1 MSQQEIQV
9 SDIIFFI
16 FMLALIIF
24 LGFVIG
30 AYCFTP
36 DYDLS
41 DEIKNK
47 FKSDAKV
54 NYRPE
59 EKHIGYIIS
68 NYYKE
73 VKTDGNSN

>member
-1 MSQQEIQV
+1 MSQQEV

-16 FMLALIIF
+16 FMLALTIF
-24 LGFVIG
+24 IGFVIG

-41 DEIKNK
+41 DEIKDK

-54 NYRPE
+54 NYRTE
-59 EKHIGYIIS
+59 EKHIGYIL
-68 NYYKE
+68 NKYYKE
-73 VKTDGNSN
+73 VKTDGNSD